1 MGDSSEAKRV
11 ANRLQARSLTL
22 PYLEQEL
29 ALDLGLTRRDV
40 LKIAGY
46 GSLAAFLAACGSTST
61 GSSGIT
67 ATGGSMSLGSY
78 ASDPGSKAG
87 VQAIVDAFTAANG
100 GTKVKINTVD
110 HGTFQNQIT
119 SYLQGTP
126 EDVFTWFSGH
136 RMRFFADKGLATPI
150 DDVWSAVKSNYTAGF
165 EASIKG
171 NDGHAYAVPTDYYP
185 WAVFYRKDV
194 FAAHN
199 YSIPTNWDDFKALC
213 AKMKSDGLTPIAFA
227 DKDGW
232 PAQGTFDILNLRI
245 NGYDFH
251 VNLLTGQNGQKWTDP
266 KVANVFKKWSEIT
279 QYYSAG
285 FKGLTWE
292 QGADQ
297 LLRKQ
302 AGMYLLG
309 LFVSDEFK
317 ASGSQADLDQLD
329 FFAFPDVGSSYDAEK
344 ALDAPIDVYMVTKK
358 SPTLSNDLGQA
369 KAFMEFLAKGSTQ
382 VTFWKNA
389 PGSIPTAN
397 DADTSQYPALTK
409 KAVDIVSKAQKIT
422 QYFDRDSRPDY
433 SGPNGMQGFLLRF
446 LSNPSGDTT
455 SLQKDMQ
462 SFWDSLPP
470 E

>member
-1 MGDSSEAKRV
+1 MGDSREAKRV
-11 ANRLQARSLTL
+11 AARLQARSLEL
-22 PYLEQEL
+22 PYVGEVPLN
-29 ALDLGLTRRDV
+29 LDLSRRDM

-61 GSSGIT
+61 TGGSIT
-67 ATGGSMSLGSY
+67 ATGGNMSLGSY
-78 ASDPGSKAG
+78 GSDPGSKAG
-87 VQAIVDAFTAANG
+87 VKAIVDAFTAANG
-100 GTKVKINTVD
+100 GTKVKLNTVD

-150 DDVWSAVKSNYTAGF
+150 DDVWNAVKSNYTAGF

-194 FAAHN
+194 WAAKG
-199 YSIPTNWDDFKALC
+199 YTVPTDWEAFKALC
-213 AKMKSDGLTPIAFA
+213 EKMKKDGLTPIAFA

-232 PAQGTFDILNLRI
+232 PAQGTFDILNLRM

-251 VNLLTGQNGQKWTDP
+251 VNLLTGANGQKWTDP
-266 KVANVFKKWSEIT
+266 KVAQVFKKWSEIT
-279 QYYSAG
+279 PYYSPG

-317 ASGSQADLDQLD
+317 ASGSQADVDQLD
-329 FFAFPDVGSSYDAEK
+329 FFAFPDVGSQYDAEK

-369 KAFMEFLAKGSTQ
+369 KAFMEFMAKGSTQ
-382 VTFWKNA
+382 VLYWKNA

-446 LSNPSGDTT
+446 LSNPTSDTT